1 MAIDI
6 SKAKVIVQKI
16 NSISAELYDKLDL
29 LETVLV
35 QDPVE
40 GKIELTST
48 QKDKVKKIVSRLVK
62 ELKDEVSKLG

>member
-6 SKAKVIVQKI
+6 SKAKVIVQKV
-16 NSISAELYDKLDL
+16 NAVSSELYDKLDL

-48 QKDKVKKIVSRLVK
+48 QKDKVKKIISRLVR

>member
-6 SKAKVIVQKI
+6 SKAKVIVQRI

>member
-6 SKAKVIVQKI
+6 SKAKVIVQRI

-48 QKDKVKKIVSRLVK
+48 QKNKIKKIVSRLVQ
-62 ELKDEVSKLG
+62 ELKNEIGKLE

>member
-6 SKAKVIVQKI
+6 SKAKVIVQRV
-16 NSISAELYDKLDL
+16 NAISSELYDKLDL
-29 LETVLV
+29 LERVLV

-48 QKDKVKKIVSRLVK
+48 QKSKIQKIVSRLVK
-62 ELKDEVSKLG
+62 ELKDEVSKL

>member
-6 SKAKVIVQKI
+6 SKAKVIVQRI
-16 NSISAELYDKLDL
+16 NSISAELYDKLNL

-48 QKDKVKKIVSRLVK
+48 QKSKIQKIISRLVK

>member
-6 SKAKVIVQKI
+6 SKAKVIVQRI

-29 LETVLV
+29 IQRVILS
-35 QDPVE
+35 DPVE
-40 GKIELTST
+40 GKVELTST

-62 ELKDEVSKLG
+62 ELKDEVGKI

>member
-6 SKAKVIVQKI
+6 SKAKVIVQRI
-16 NSISAELYDKLDL
+16 NSISAALYDKLDL
-29 LETVLV
+29 LERVLV

-62 ELKDEVSKLG
+62 ELKDEVSKL

>member
-29 LETVLV
+29 LEKVLV

-40 GKIELTST
+40 GKVELTT
-48 QKDKVKKIVSRLVK
+48 EQKDKIRKVIARLVK